1 MATRTMSEMKAHITA
16 RAVADAGFRE
26 NLIADPKAV
35 VSAELGISIPEA
47 FNIQVHEDNDT
58 TSTLTLPPSDRLT
71 EAELELAAG
80 GVDVNW
86 DTVNIS

>member
-1 MATRTMSEMKAHITA
+1 MTTRTMSEMKAHIAA

-26 NLIADPKAV
+26 NLIADPRTV
-35 VSAELGISIPEA
+35 ISAELGISIPEA
-47 FNIQVHEDNDT
+47 FTIHVHEDSDT
-58 TSTLTLPPSDRLT
+58 IAHLTLPPSDRLT